1 MTSKIEEL
9 IIRYLN
15 GACSEEDLKNLS
27 DWVSEPDNKALFR
40 HYVEVDYALN
50 HHLKTPDIDIQVEKL
65 LGNIRKENKATFK
78 LSKKRTLFYAA
89 AAAFAGLLV
98 LGYWQKESIQ
108 VDTKKN
114 SIPVIV
120 NNQIETGTD
129 KATLTLADGK
139 NVVLEEGEVY
149 DEGNLYSN
157 GKEIIYEKID
167 TTAKVDQVVY
177 NVLTIPRGGQFFI
190 RLADDTKVWLNSESK
205 LRYPTQFNA
214 GQDRTVELVYGEAFF
229 EVSPSEE
236 HQGSRFKVIQSA
248 SEVVVLG
255 TQFNISAYKD
265 DALVKTTLVE
275 GKIVMNMQ
283 SEGVILEPGQQ
294 LALNKQKN
302 SIEINEVDTYVET
315 AWRKGLFVFRATTL
329 NEITKTLSRWYN
341 TDFVF
346 ATENLK
352 EIQFRG
358 VLGKDQS
365 IEDIL
370 NSIKNSSEIKNYE
383 IYEKTVTMK

>member
-15 GACSEEDLKNLS
+15 GACSEEDLNNLS

-89 AAAFAGLLV
+89 AAAFAGLLI

-157 GKEIIYEKID
+157 GKEIIYKKID
-167 TTAKVDQVVY
+167 ATAKVDQVVY

-248 SEVVVLG
+248 NEVVVLG

-275 GKIVMNMQ
+275 GKIVMNTQ

>member
-15 GACSEEDLKNLS
+15 GACSEEDLNNLS

-167 TTAKVDQVVY
+167 ATAKVDQVVY

-248 SEVVVLG
+248 NEVVVLG

-265 DALVKTTLVE
+265 DAIVKTTLVE
-275 GKIVMNMQ
+275 GKIVMNTQ

-329 NEITKTLSRWYN
+329 NEITKTLSRWYD

>member
-15 GACSEEDLKNLS
+15 GACSEEDLNNLS

-89 AAAFAGLLV
+89 AAAFAGLLI

-157 GKEIIYEKID
+157 GKEIIYKKID
-167 TTAKVDQVVY
+167 ATAKVDQVVY

-248 SEVVVLG
+248 NEVVVLG

-265 DALVKTTLVE
+265 DVLVKTTLVE
-275 GKIVMNMQ
+275 GKIVMNTQ